1 VNFFGCGYVVKY
13 EKREVCEFI
22 VTKIDHIILHIIPF
36 FDKYPIIGSKCLNYL
51 NFCKAANIIKNK
63 EHLNIDGK
71 GLEQILQLKMGTP
84 SPAGE
89 ALSLLRKAHKDK
101 AMNYNINEIGREEIR
116 SEKEK

>member
-1 VNFFGCGYVVKY
+1 MW
-13 EKREVCEFI
+13 

-51 NFCKAANIIKNK
+51 NLCKAANIIKNK

-71 GLEQILQLKMGTP
+71 GLEQILQLKVGTP
-84 SPAGE
+84 SPSVLQSKEGE
-89 ALSLLRKAHKDK
+89 AHKDK
-101 AMNYNINEIGREEIR
+101 AMNNHINEIGKEEIR